1 MKTKRYPRGTA
12 FHEAGHAVVGW
23 SLGLGVRA
31 VHIGDDDASGAAEI
45 GYADL
50 SLIEQIALCSAGIAA
65 ENAFECPVDELAGA
79 QDREKIYELL
89 KANEISEEGQGAALR
104 GEGYNCARECLGT
117 HMSEVIRLAERLAQR
132 GRVDASEFLRLMQAH

>member
-12 FHEAGHAVVGW
+12 FHEAGRAVVAW

-31 VHIGDDDASGAAEI
+31 VRIRDDDVSDAAEI
-45 GYADL
+45 GCADL

-65 ENAFECPVDELAGA
+65 ENAFECPADALAGA
-79 QDREKIYELL
+79 RDRDKIYSLL
-89 KANEISEEGQGAALR
+89 KANEISEEEQGAALR
-104 GEGYNCARECLGT
+104 GEGYNWARECLGT